1 LPATPIRIAFCVTD
15 LDPGGAERCLVQLA
29 TGLDRGEW
37 EPRVYCLGVPGEL
50 VETLER
56 ANVRV
61 ECLGARS
68 IRNVGVAP
76 RLARRLQ
83 SFRPALLQTFLFHA
97 NLAGRIAGRW
107 AGLPVIVSGVRV
119 AEHEHRWHLWCDR
132 LTQRLV
138 TRNVCVSQSV
148 ANFSTA
154 HGGIHPEKI
163 TVIPNGVDID
173 CYADARPADLEPL
186 GIPPGSRTI
195 LCVGRLH
202 PQKGQRLLLEAAAP
216 LFTADPELHIL
227 LVGNGPLHAEL
238 DALIDDRQWRRHV
251 HLAGRRRDV
260 PELMRAATLL
270 VLPSLWEG
278 MPNVVLEAMA
288 AGLPVIA
295 SDVEG
300 VRELL
305 GNDMRGIVF
314 SAGSVDDLRA
324 GLVGML
330 RDPGLRNRVAIE
342 SQEFVRSYF
351 TSEAM
356 LSKYVRLY
364 RQLLGTGQS
373 LNT

>member
-1 LPATPIRIAFCVTD
+1 MPATPIRIAFCVTD

-29 TGLDRGEW
+29 TGLDRGVW
-37 EPRVYCLGVPGEL
+37 EPRVYCLGAAGDL
-50 VETLER
+50 VENLER
-56 ANVRV
+56 ANVHV

-68 IRNVGVAP
+68 IRNVGAVP
-76 RLARRLQ
+76 RLARRLR

-107 AGLPVIVSGVRV
+107 AGVPVIVSGVRV

-148 ANFSTA
+148 ANFSMA
-154 HGGIHPEKI
+154 YGGIRPEKI
-163 TVIPNGVDID
+163 AVIPNGVDIHR
-173 CYADARPADLEPL
+173 YADARPADLEPL

-202 PQKGQRLLLEAAAP
+202 RQKGHRLLLEAAAP
-216 LFTADPELHIL
+216 LFTADPHLHLL
-227 LVGNGPLHAEL
+227 LVGNGPLHGEL
-238 DALIDDRQWRRHV
+238 DALLVERQWQRQV
-251 HLAGRRRDV
+251 HLTGRRRDV

-305 GNDMRGIVF
+305 GNDTRGIVF
-314 SAGSVDDLRA
+314 PAGSVEDLRT
-324 GLVGML
+324 GLVGIL
-330 RDPGLRNRVAIE
+330 RDQELRNRVAVA
-342 SQEFVRSYF
+342 SQEFVQSYF
-351 TSEAM
+351 TTEAM

-364 RQLLGTGQS
+364 RQLLGTGPTV
-373 LNT
+373 NT

>member
-1 LPATPIRIAFCVTD
+1 
-15 LDPGGAERCLVQLA
+15 
-29 TGLDRGEW
+29 
-37 EPRVYCLGVPGEL
+37 
-50 VETLER
+50 
-56 ANVRV
+56 
-61 ECLGARS
+61 
-68 IRNVGVAP
+68 
-76 RLARRLQ
+76 
-83 SFRPALLQTFLFHA
+83 
-97 NLAGRIAGRW
+97 
-107 AGLPVIVSGVRV
+107 
-119 AEHEHRWHLWCDR
+119 
-132 LTQRLV
+132 
-138 TRNVCVSQSV
+138 
-148 ANFSTA
+148 
-154 HGGIHPEKI
+154 
-163 TVIPNGVDID
+163 
-173 CYADARPADLEPL
+173 
-186 GIPPGSRTI
+186 
-195 LCVGRLH
+195 
-202 PQKGQRLLLEAAAP
+202 
-216 LFTADPELHIL
+216 
-227 LVGNGPLHAEL
+227 
-238 DALIDDRQWRRHV
+238 V

-351 TSEAM
+351 TAEAM